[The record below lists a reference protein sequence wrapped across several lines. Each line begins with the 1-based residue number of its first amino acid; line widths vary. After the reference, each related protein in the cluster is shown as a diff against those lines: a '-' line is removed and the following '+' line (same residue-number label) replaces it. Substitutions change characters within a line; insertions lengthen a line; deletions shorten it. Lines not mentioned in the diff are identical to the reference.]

1 MIPLIGFE
9 RQPIVAAQLDQ
20 DIHGPWEVCA
30 LTKTDEGEVLRFLAA
45 RPLHT
50 VYMSGL
56 IRDNGLASPLNRGTF
71 HGYRDRIGQLEGV
84 ALIGH
89 VTQVEVRT
97 PRALQAFALAAQDCH
112 AVHVVM
118 GERTVV
124 HDFWRHYSRGGQELR
139 VACRELLFEQRGP
152 VETDSP
158 DPGLRLAVAAD
169 LPLIMRV
176 QAAMAAAECGVNP
189 LAVDPEGFRA
199 RCERRIERDRVWV
212 LVEGGKLVFKADIM
226 AQTPESTYLEGIYVN
241 RRYRRHQYGRRCLM
255 ALGEILLSHSNSVSL
270 LVNERNVAAQ
280 SFYYGVGYKLRS
292 LYDTI
297 YLYKESQLSPD
308 D

>member
-9 RQPIVAAQLDQ
+9 SQPIVAAQLDQ
-20 DIHGPWEVCA
+20 DIRGPWEVCA
-30 LTKTDEGEVLRFLAA
+30 LAKTDEAEALSFLAA

-56 IRDNGLASPLNRGTF
+56 IRDNGLVSPLNRGTF
-71 HGYRDRIGQLEGV
+71 HGYRNGTGQLEGV

-97 PRALQAFALAAQDCH
+97 SRALQAFAQAAQDCH

-124 HDFWRHYSRGGQELR
+124 HDFWRHYSCGGQELR
-139 VACRELLFEQRGP
+139 VACRELLLELRGP
-152 VETDSP
+152 VATNNTDHE
-158 DPGLRLAVAAD
+158 LRLAVAAD

-199 RCERRIERDRVWV
+199 RCEKRIERGRVWV

-226 AQTPESTYLEGIYVN
+226 AHTPESTYLEGIYVN
-241 RRYRRHQYGRRCLM
+241 RRYQRHQYGRRCLM
-255 ALGEILLSHSNSVSL
+255 ALGKILLSHSDSVSL

-297 YLYKESQLSPD
+297 YLYKESQSPD
-308 D
+308 H

>member
-9 RQPIVAAQLDQ
+9 RQPIVAAHLDQ
-20 DIHGPWEVCA
+20 DIRGPLEVCA
-30 LTKTDEGEVLRFLAA
+30 LTKMDEAEVLGFLAA

-50 VYMSGL
+50 VYMAGL
-56 IRDNGLASPLNRGTF
+56 ILDNGLVSPLNRGTF
-71 HGYRDRIGQLEGV
+71 HAYRDRSGQLEGV

-97 PRALQAFALAAQDCH
+97 PRALQAFALAAQDCN

-118 GERTVV
+118 GERAVV
-124 HDFWRHYSRGGQELR
+124 HQFWRHYSWGGQELR
-139 VACRELLFEQRGP
+139 VACRELLLERRGP
-152 VETDSP
+152 INGDNT

-199 RCERRIERDRVWV
+199 RCEKRIERGRVWV
-212 LVEGGKLVFKADIM
+212 LVEGGKLLFKADIM
-226 AQTPESTYLEGIYVN
+226 AQTPELTYLEGIYVN
-241 RRYRRHQYGRRCLM
+241 RRYRRHQYGRRCLS
-255 ALGEILLSHSNSVSL
+255 ALGEILLSNSNSVSL
-270 LVNERNVAAQ
+270 LVNERNVAAH
-280 SFYYGVGYKLRS
+280 SFYYSVGYKLRS
-292 LYDTI
+292 LYDTV
-297 YLYKESQLSPD
+297 YLYKESQLRPD